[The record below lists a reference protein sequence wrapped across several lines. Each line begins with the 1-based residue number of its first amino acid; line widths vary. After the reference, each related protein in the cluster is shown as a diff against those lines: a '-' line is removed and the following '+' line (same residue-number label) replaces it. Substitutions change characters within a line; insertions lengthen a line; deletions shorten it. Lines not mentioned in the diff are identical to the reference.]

1 MDGRIIRNFA
11 HYYIMYRTTNNND
24 IDKMRRLYEQFYD
37 RLFLYARTFLDDVEE
52 SRDVVSETFQTV
64 WERWQNDVRDPG
76 SSYLY
81 TIVRNRCLD
90 RLRRSKASINYRE
103 EAIHS
108 EAFSNDEEVQEFE
121 KRVSLIHQAA
131 ESLDEPG
138 RTILRCTYYDKL
150 TYRETAE
157 KLGISE
163 NMVHK
168 HMLKVFKQLRKL
180 LSKELLNNDNR

>member
-90 RLRRSKASINYRE
+90 RLRRSKLPSTIGRRRF
-103 EAIHS
+103 IVKHS
-108 EAFSNDEEVQEFE
+108 VTMRRF
-121 KRVSLIHQAA
+121 RSLKSA
-131 ESLDEPG
+131 
-138 RTILRCTYYDKL
+138 
-150 TYRETAE
+150 
-157 KLGISE
+157 
-163 NMVHK
+163 
-168 HMLKVFKQLRKL
+168 
-180 LSKELLNNDNR
+180 

>member
-1 MDGRIIRNFA
+1 
-11 HYYIMYRTTNNND
+11 MYRMTSSND
-24 IDKMRRLYEQFYD
+24 IDKMRRLYEQLYD

-64 WERWQNDVRDPG
+64 WERWQDDVRDPG

-103 EAIHS
+103 EAMHS
-108 EAFSNDEEVQEFE
+108 DAFSNDEEVREFE
-121 KRVSLIHQAA
+121 ERVARIHEAA
-131 ESLDEPG
+131 ERLDEPG
-138 RTILRCTYYDKL
+138 KTILRCTYYDNL

-168 HMLKVFKQLRKL
+168 HMLKVFQQLRKML
-180 LSKELLNNDNR
+180 TEKNVKL